1 MGRRHPDWIKVK
13 APGDPNYLR
22 LKRILREKNLHTVC
36 EEARCPN
43 IGECWGNKT
52 ATFLILGDTCTRGCR
67 FCAIDKGKPL
77 ALDPEEPRNVA
88 LVVKDL
94 GLSHIVVTSVNR
106 DDLPDGGAGHFAKTV
121 FWIKN
126 LNPGIRVELLIPDF
140 AGNLAALETVV
151 NSGIEILNHNI
162 ETVPRLYGKVRPGHS
177 YECSLNILR
186 EAKRLRRDPSTRA
199 PALAGGSRSGFRPT
213 GVVEGATGLP
223 VGLHMLT
230 KSGFMVGVGETG
242 DEVMTI
248 LRDLREHE
256 VDIVTIGQ
264 YLQPSNRQLR
274 VERYVSPEEFKE
286 FKTAGEKL
294 GFRHVESGPLVRSSY
309 HAWSHVS

>member
-1 MGRRHPDWIKVK
+1 MPRRHPDWIKVK
-13 APGDPNYLR
+13 APGNPNYLR

-94 GLSHIVVTSVNR
+94 RLDHIVVTSVNR
-106 DDLPDGGAGHFAKTV
+106 DDLPDGGADHFAKTV
-121 FWIKN
+121 FWIKT
-126 LNPGIRVELLIPDF
+126 LNPAIRVELLIPDF
-140 AGNLAALETVV
+140 EGNLEALATVV

-162 ETVPRLYGKVRPGHS
+162 ETVPRLYSRVRPGHS
-177 YECSLNILR
+177 YECSLNILKH
-186 EAKRLRRDPSTRA
+186 AKEMRDQ
-199 PALAGGSRSGFRPT
+199 
-213 GVVEGATGLP
+213 V
-223 VGLHMLT
+223 LT
-230 KSGFMVGVGETG
+230 KSGFMLGVGESY
-242 DEVMTI
+242 DEVMATFK
-248 LRDLREHE
+248 DLREKN
-256 VDIVTIGQ
+256 VDIVTLGQ

-274 VERYVSPEEFKE
+274 VERYVTPDEFKQ
-286 FKTAGEKL
+286 FKTAAESF

-309 HAWSHVS
+309 HAWSHVR